1 MATIRREISVGTSAQ
16 RAWDAVR
23 DVGAVHRRLVPGVLT
38 DTTMEPG
45 ARTVTFAN
53 GMVIRERIVDV
64 DDATRRLVWSATG
77 GRLEHHNA
85 SLQVLEDGEGRS
97 RLVWIADLLPDAAAG
112 DVGALMDLGAA
123 AMKRALDG
131 G

>member
-1 MATIRREISVGTSAQ
+1 MATIRREILVEASA
-16 RAWDAVR
+16 AEVWDAVR
-23 DVGAVHRRLVPGVLT
+23 DVNAVHRRLVRGVLL
-38 DTTMEPG
+38 DTQSEPG

-53 GMVIRERIVDV
+53 GMVVRERIVEV

-85 SLQVLEDGEGRS
+85 SLQVLDEGGRS
-97 RLVWIADLLPDAAAG
+97 RLVWIADLLPDAVAG
-112 DVGALMDLGAA
+112 DIGALMDLGAA
-123 AMKRALDG
+123 AMKRTLEG

>member
-1 MATIRREISVGTSAQ
+1 MATIRREISVATSAQ

-64 DDATRRLVWSATG
+64 DDAARRLVWSATG

-85 SLQVLEDGEGRS
+85 SLQVLEDGEGRC
-97 RLVWIADLLPDAAAG
+97 RLVWIADLLPDAVTG
-112 DVGALMDLGAA
+112 DIGALMDLGAA

>member
-64 DDATRRLVWSATG
+64 DDAARRLVWSATG

-85 SLQVLEDGEGRS
+85 SLQVLEDGEGRC
-97 RLVWIADLLPDAAAG
+97 RLVWIADLLPDAVAG
-112 DVGALMDLGAA
+112 DIGALMDLGAA